1 MNKIIK
7 SNTFFEQIF
16 VFTSLVITTLAFGFY
31 YLVFHKI
38 IVKKDVAVLL
48 QNGLEYLKTES
59 IFFSKSIER

>member
-38 IVKKDVAVLL
+38 IVKKGCSCTL
-48 QNGLEYLKTES
+48 TEWAR
-59 IFFSKSIER
+59 IFEN